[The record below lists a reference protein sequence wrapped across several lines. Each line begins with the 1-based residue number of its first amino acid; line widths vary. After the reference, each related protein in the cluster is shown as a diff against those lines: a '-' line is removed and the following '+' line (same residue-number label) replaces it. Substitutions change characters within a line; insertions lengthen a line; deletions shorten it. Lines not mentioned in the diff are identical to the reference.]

1 MSNKTYAIRLSG
13 VGGQGLVVGAK
24 VLADAL
30 MREGKTVAQ
39 SQSYEPVSRG
49 GLSRSD
55 LVVGEGLIDYP
66 LVTMLDLLL
75 VAEQSALAVSE
86 SIIAKDG
93 IVVCDSERSPQPPQ
107 EEGNYR
113 VYSLPLTES
122 ARKLGNIRMANM
134 VALGAM
140 AVLSRCCRIES
151 LQQAVQAQMSKRY
164 WEDAAEAVRAGA
176 GLSETL

>member
-1 MSNKTYAIRLSG
+1 MSTNTYAIRLSG

-55 LVVGEGLIDYP
+55 LVVGDGLIDYP
-66 LVTMLDLLL
+66 LVTTLDLLL
-75 VAEQSALAVSE
+75 VAEQSALAVSQ
-86 SIIAKDG
+86 SIIAADG
-93 IVVCDSERSPQPPQ
+93 IVLCDSERSPQPPQ
-107 EEGNYR
+107 GEGNYR
-113 VYSLPLTES
+113 VHSLPLTDT
-122 ARKLGNIRMANM
+122 ARRLGNIRMANM

-140 AVLSRCCRIES
+140 AVLSQRCRTES

-176 GLSETL
+176 ELAQA

>member
-1 MSNKTYAIRLSG
+1 MNNNNTYAIRLSG

-55 LVVGEGLIDYP
+55 VVVGEGLIDYP
-66 LVTMLDLLL
+66 LVTTLDLLL

-86 SIIAKDG
+86 SLIAKNG
-93 IVVCDSERSPQPPQ
+93 IVLCDSERSPEPPQ
-107 EEGNYR
+107 GDFQ
-113 VYSLPLTES
+113 VFSLPLTDT
-122 ARKLGNIRMANM
+122 ARRLGNIRMANM

-140 AVLSRCCRIES
+140 AALSERCRLES
-151 LQQAVQAQMSKRY
+151 LEQAVQAQMAQRF
-164 WEDAAEAVRAGA
+164 WDDAATAVRAGA
-176 GLSETL
+176 ELSQAG